1 MAGRVDWATFVQK
14 IYEAFDKKM
23 NDMLYQA
30 VMAAGNKVT
39 PNSQFAKTGAL
50 TSEKVITLVDDIQRA
65 TGEEVVIMGTKAA
78 LSKLNALED
87 IQWVS
92 EKMKDE
98 RHTTGK
104 LGIFLGVKLIEIP
117 QSYQPNTTE
126 SVLVDNSKLL
136 FMPVGD
142 NKFIKLYNEGD
153 AQIKEVSDGTTN
165 VDETMEYEY
174 QMKMGIATVIGKKFG
189 MWTLD

>member
-23 NDMLYQA
+23 NDMLYSA
-30 VMAAGNKVT
+30 VMAAGEKIV
-39 PNSQFAKTGAL
+39 PKSQFVKTGSL
-50 TSEKVITLVDDIQRA
+50 STDTVITLADDIQRA

-92 EKMKDE
+92 DGMKNE

-104 LGIFLGVKLIEIP
+104 IGIFMGIKLVEIP
-117 QSYQPNTTE
+117 QAYAPNTTA
-126 SVLVDNSKLL
+126 SVLVDNNKLL

-142 NKFIKLYNEGD
+142 NKFIKLYNEGE
-153 AQIKEVSDGTTN
+153 AQVREVSDGTTN
-165 VDETMEYEY
+165 MDGTMEYEY
-174 QMKMGIATVIGKKFG
+174 QMKMGVATVIGKKFG
-189 MWTLD
+189 VWTIE